1 MIYQFIVHLSII
13 PTAATMDIDKLR
25 RLIAENKM
33 DRALQ
38 NLKEGIANYPDQ
50 QNQLLTL
57 SAKFNELR
65 KKENMGLLDDGE
77 SFKFQSQ
84 LSMAVLELI
93 NDIQAAGNSTIGTVT
108 TTPSI
113 TNNLSAVKKVFIS
126 YNHHDTVVA
135 NKLRNKLADENIDVV
150 IDSEKMEAGE
160 DIKEFIEKCVRETG
174 TTISLISKNSLLSAW
189 VAMESINTFYHEKS
203 DLTKKFIA
211 CYITDDF
218 FKRNFTDDALDHIE
232 AEIKEIQTLI
242 SARMEKNRNIR
253 DLQNE
258 LTRMT
263 ELRNNMD
270 EIIRRL
276 RESLCI
282 DIGEENLDNNFGKI
296 LQAILT

>member
-1 MIYQFIVHLSII
+1 MI
-13 PTAATMDIDKLR
+13 TDIDKLR

-38 NLKEGIANYPDQ
+38 MLREEIPAYPDL
-50 QNQLLTL
+50 QNQLLTI
-57 SAKFNELR
+57 SAKFNDLR
-65 KKENMGLLDDGE
+65 KKENIGLLDE
-77 SFKFQSQ
+77 SEAMKFHSQ
-84 LSMAVLELI
+84 VSFSVLELI
-93 NDIQAAGNSTIGTVT
+93 NEIENSNGT
-108 TTPSI
+108 SI
-113 TNNLSAVKKVFIS
+113 KVNAKVPAQPETAVIKEKNVFIS
-126 YNHHDTVVA
+126 YNHHDMETA
-135 NKLRNKLADENIDVV
+135 NKLKEKLSAENINVV
-150 IDSEKMEAGE
+150 IDSDSMLAGE

-189 VAMESINTFYHEKS
+189 VAMESINSFYHEK
-203 DLTKKFIA
+203 TEPKKKFIA

-232 AEIKEIQTLI
+232 SEIKEIQNLVT
-242 SARMEKNRNIR
+242 ARMEKNRSIR

-276 RESLCI
+276 RESLCV
-282 DIGEENLDNNFGKI
+282 DIRNGNLNNNFQKI
-296 LQAILT
+296 LQAIHS